1 MIENIKELNLEDY
14 TEAIPGFPY
23 NNNDAF
29 CIFYSRWDCLWS
41 AIIYRNKSIFWKN
54 KRNNNTYMDNWSSV
68 HTKIY
73 FDTLKYIELKIDT
86 LVDIKP
92 TNVSIFITL
101 I

>member
-1 MIENIKELNLEDY
+1 
-14 TEAIPGFPY
+14 
-23 NNNDAF
+23 
-29 CIFYSRWDCLWS
+29 
-41 AIIYRNKSIFWKN
+41 
-54 KRNNNTYMDNWSSV
+54 MDNWSSV

-86 LVDIKP
+86 LVDIKT